1 MAVLKDTTVVGNLNV
16 SGTIN
21 PENLIINLGSSPED
35 TAIGINR
42 SSGGDTMI
50 KFNRTDTNVGL
61 SVGIGSGGTNHGV
74 WTNAMDRWMIYCDKT
89 KTYIPGTINKIE
101 VQEINLLV

>member
-16 SGTIN
+16 SGTVN
-21 PENLIINLGSSPED
+21 PEKLIINLGSSPED
-35 TAIGINR
+35 AAIAINR
-42 SSGGDTMI
+42 SSGTDTMI

-74 WTNAMDRWMIYCDKT
+74 WTNAMGRWMIYCDKT

>member
-16 SGTIN
+16 IGTVN

-35 TAIGINR
+35 AIIINR
-42 SSGGDTMI
+42 NSSGDAMI
-50 KFNRTDTNVGL
+50 KFNRTDTSVGL
-61 SVGIGSGGTNHGV
+61 SIGVGSGGVNHGV
-74 WTNAMDRWMIYCDKT
+74 WTNTLDRWMIYCDKT
-89 KTYIPGTINKIE
+89 KTYIPGTVNKIE

>member
-16 SGTIN
+16 IGTVN

-35 TAIGINR
+35 AAIAINR
-42 SSGGDTMI
+42 SSGTDTMI

-74 WTNAMDRWMIYCDKT
+74 
-89 KTYIPGTINKIE
+89 
-101 VQEINLLV
+101 

>member
-16 SGTIN
+16 IGTVN

-50 KFNRTDTNVGL
+50 KFNRTDTDVGL
-61 SVGIGSGGTNHGV
+61 AVGIGSGGVNHGLF
-74 WTNAMDRWMIYCDKT
+74 TTTLSRWIIYCDKT